1 MISKLRTPNRCP
13 GRVLTIRKV
22 RAGSFAVF
30 AALFT
35 FGCATSSSSPFVV
48 ALPNGYQIV
57 RGKTSEP
64 MIVKKSGGVVIP
76 APVSR
81 YTVIRDVVV
90 GAEDQTYFV
99 LNTRTGEVNKGLAD
113 AAYNDKLKSL
123 NIPAAPELSPPVL
136 PK

>member
-1 MISKLRTPNRCP
+1 MTGMI
-13 GRVLTIRKV
+13 

-30 AALFT
+30 TALT
-35 FGCATSSSSPFVV
+35 LMSCATSSSSPFVV

-64 MIVKKSGGVVIP
+64 MIVKRRGGVVIP
-76 APVSR
+76 APVSK
-81 YTVIRDVVV
+81 YTVVRDVVA

-99 LNTRTGEVNKGLAD
+99 LDTRTGQVTRGLAE

-123 NIPAAPELSPPVL
+123 NLPATPELSPPVL
-136 PK
+136 PR

>member
-1 MISKLRTPNRCP
+1 MSSKLHTANPWGGN
-13 GRVLTIRKV
+13 VLTIRRV

-30 AALFT
+30 AAITT
-35 FGCATSSSSPFVV
+35 FGCASSTSPFVV

-81 YTVIRDVVV
+81 YTVVRDVVV

-99 LNTRTGEVNKGLAD
+99 LDTRTGEVNKGLAE

>member
-1 MISKLRTPNRCP
+1 MSSNARTTHHCLPTPLDIKIMRA
-13 GRVLTIRKV
+13 GGIIVLTTI
-22 RAGSFAVF
+22 S
-30 AALFT
+30 LL
-35 FGCATSSSSPFVV
+35 GCATTRSPFVV

-57 RGKTSEP
+57 RGKTAEP

-81 YTVIRDVVV
+81 YTVIRDIVV
-90 GAEDQTYFV
+90 GEEDKMYFV
-99 LNTRTGEVNKGLAD
+99 LDTRTGEVSKDLAE

-123 NIPAAPELSPPVL
+123 NIAQPPELSPPVL

>member
-1 MISKLRTPNRCP
+1 MTGMI
-13 GRVLTIRKV
+13 
-22 RAGSFAVF
+22 RAGSFTVF
-30 AALFT
+30 TALT
-35 FGCATSSSSPFVV
+35 LTGCATSSSSPFVV

-81 YTVIRDVVV
+81 YTVVRDLVV

-99 LNTRTGEVNKGLAD
+99 LNTRTGEVNKGLAE

-123 NIPAAPELSPPVL
+123 DIPATPELSPPVL

>member
-1 MISKLRTPNRCP
+1 MTSKPRTANHYL
-13 GRVLTIRKV
+13 GSGLTIRKM

-30 AALFT
+30 AALT
-35 FGCATSSSSPFVV
+35 TLGCATSGSPFVV

-81 YTVIRDVVV
+81 YTVVRDVVV
-90 GAEDQTYFV
+90 GAEDKTYFV
-99 LNTRTGEVNKGLAD
+99 LNTRTGEVSKGLAE

-123 NIPAAPELSPPVL
+123 NIPAPELSPPVL